1 MAPLQSGAGIKG
13 KVIGA
18 LAHGVP
24 TVMYPIAAEG
34 IPVAPGEEAMIA
46 ATPAEWVDAIATL
59 YENEK
64 RWQSMSSRSLAF
76 AKSNYGFEQGMRL
89 MQQARAQVGFFGTF
103 PNKALVAKCTR
114 HQIGRE
120 SWKERVCQSV

>member
-1 MAPLQSGAGIKG
+1 MS
-13 KVIGA
+13 
-18 LAHGVP
+18 
-24 TVMYPIAAEG
+24 PIAAEG

-89 MQQARAQVGFFGTF
+89 MQQALEQVGFFGTF
-103 PNKALVAKCTR
+103 PNKALVAKWAR
-114 HQIGRE
+114 HRWVAFALGFFPELPFHARE
-120 SWKERVCQSV
+120 PTSPDRPWNA